1 MASLLIIGASR
12 GIGLAATRRALAAGH
27 TVRALSRSAAA
38 MTLDHPQLEKRAG
51 DALDRATVEAALAGV
66 DAVIQ
71 VLGIRPGE
79 MFRPVTLFSSAT
91 RVLVAAMQSRGVRR
105 LIAVTGFGAGECAA
119 HIHPLQRLPF
129 RLVFGHAYADKS
141 EQERIIAASNLDW
154 TIARPGV
161 LTGGAASDRYQVLV
175 EPALWHN
182 GLIARADV
190 ADFLVR
196 QVSDR
201 SLYRKAPVLIG

>member
-12 GIGLAATRRALAAGH
+12 GIGLEATRLALATGHRVRALA
-27 TVRALSRSAAA
+27 RSAAD
-38 MTLDHPQLEKRAG
+38 MPIVHPQLEKRSG
-51 DALDRATVEAALAGV
+51 DALDRATVEAALEGV
-66 DAVIQ
+66 DAVLL
-71 VLGIRPGE
+71 VLGIRPGQ

-91 RVLVAAMQSRGVRR
+91 RVLVAAMQARGVRR

-129 RLVFGHAYADKS
+129 RLVFGHAYDDKG
-141 EQERIIAASNLDW
+141 EQERIIAASGLDW

-161 LTGGAASDRYQVLV
+161 LTGGAASGRYQVLV
-175 EPALWHN
+175 EPFQWHN
-182 GLIARADV
+182 GMIARADV

-196 QVSDR
+196 QVGER
-201 SLYRKAPVLIG
+201 SLLRKSPVLVR